1 MRTKNCLLQASI
13 HQSNTLAEDARA
25 SCPHHLD
32 QGSRACAFDPFDIQG
47 CLMGIWYLTWML
59 LKVDCKPLK
68 KDVWLTTDCTLSL
81 TCVTKVVE
89 LRSASATDCV
99 EVKRFNAACSRPA
112 QTLVMHCSSRPPYI
126 MQIALGAS

>member
-1 MRTKNCLLQASI
+1 
-13 HQSNTLAEDARA
+13 
-25 SCPHHLD
+25 
-32 QGSRACAFDPFDIQG
+32 
-47 CLMGIWYLTWML
+47 ML

-99 EVKRFNAACSRPA
+99 EVKRFKAACSRPA
-112 QTLVMHCSSRPPYI
+112 QTLVFSCQGYRL
-126 MQIALGAS
+126 QIAMAAS